1 MTDFTTDTPMMEA
14 AARPEVATIDKVRK
28 ASPPKREYYAY
39 FTIIFLAALP
49 LSFLTWLLAA
59 GRQMAIPAGPSSRL
73 EPGAHH
79 HADDLYCLIGSLR
92 LRRTNNGSRDI
103 SRHPQTVAVGPPAVS
118 ALLGGP

>member
-1 MTDFTTDTPMMEA
+1 MTDFTTDTPMMET

-59 GRQMAIPAGPSSRL
+59 GRQMAIPEKGPIARAWSQARIIT
-73 EPGAHH
+73 PMIFTA
-79 HADDLYCLIGSLR
+79 
-92 LRRTNNGSRDI
+92 
-103 SRHPQTVAVGPPAVS
+103 
-118 ALLGGP
+118 